1 MNKAILLSTLNA
13 RYIHSSFGLRYLLAN
28 LGDLQ
33 SQAEICEFTIQER
46 PHEIVEALLKYKPT
60 IIGFGVYIWNVR
72 QTEDVVSLLKRVAPQ
87 IKIVLGG
94 PEISYETDL
103 QSISRLVD
111 YIVTGE
117 ADIVFPQLCK
127 KILNGEAISEKVL
140 KAAIPQCAD
149 IALPYRFY
157 SDEDIKNRVIYV
169 EASRGCPFTCEFC
182 LSSLDIPVRQFE
194 IDRFLA
200 AMTELFERGVRHFKF
215 VDRTFNLHLRFSKAI
230 LEFFLERYQPGV
242 FIHFEM
248 VPDRLPEQLRE
259 LIVKFPAGSLQF
271 EIGIQTFNPEVSA
284 RISRRQDYS
293 KIDENLRFLRQET
306 GVHLH
311 VDLIVGLPGETI
323 ESFAAGL
330 NHLVALDP
338 HEIQIGILKRLRGTS
353 IVRHDQEW
361 GMVYA
366 ESAPYELLQN
376 STLDYLTMQRM
387 GRFARFWDLIIN
399 SGNFPSTK
407 QLIWQ
412 GSAGVFEGFMVLSDW
427 LFARTSARHGFSLKR
442 ITDLLYAFL
451 TEVKF
456 MEAEVIAPLM
466 IQDYLRTGAQDIPA
480 ILKPFLARQ
489 HKPSQS
495 IKERQSRIPARQER
509 HSQLV

>member
-1 MNKAILLSTLNA
+1 M
-13 RYIHSSFGLRYLLAN
+13 
-28 LGDLQ
+28 
-33 SQAEICEFTIQER
+33 
-46 PHEIVEALLKYKPT
+46 
-60 IIGFGVYIWNVR
+60 
-72 QTEDVVSLLKRVAPQ
+72 
-87 IKIVLGG
+87 
-94 PEISYETDL
+94 
-103 QSISRLVD
+103 
-111 YIVTGE
+111 
-117 ADIVFPQLCK
+117 
-127 KILNGEAISEKVL
+127 
-140 KAAIPQCAD
+140 QCAD

-407 QLIWQ
+407 LLIWQ

-451 TEVKF
+451 IEVKF

-480 ILKPFLARQ
+480 VLKPFLARQ